1 MPPRNFTLA
10 RSSWLVKQRNG
21 SIMFYKRNRRGRLA
35 LKLHLFRCIGSQWPS
50 HNRIVPLLHQ
60 LQRLG
65 KIAEIT
71 GHQNSPAHRARPDFG
86 SPSTRQILQ
95 FCPDP
100 RDNPSTVQIYRRAE
114 FTFQPGS
121 LVCRR
126 SRWGAWCATSVFTA
140 IGLGAA
146 LLALR
151 GGGLKVP
158 PPILWWITF
167 WMLVFGAIAAWIFRQ
182 AMRSSNW
189 LLALSGDY
197 CYLNTRS
204 YLNHHFP
211 GDPPIVELSR
221 REILRVRADRV
232 RIESTEDT
240 IVRHRL
246 IIQLR
251 DPGGLDKLARLLDEE
266 RAIRVSARAVDF
278 PVEVSLEAAEISVW
292 WDSIAPSAKG
302 VVARLQSW
310 AGLSVPSPALSNR

>member
-1 MPPRNFTLA
+1 M
-10 RSSWLVKQRNG
+10 
-21 SIMFYKRNRRGRLA
+21 
-35 LKLHLFRCIGSQWPS
+35 
-50 HNRIVPLLHQ
+50 
-60 LQRLG
+60 
-65 KIAEIT
+65 
-71 GHQNSPAHRARPDFG
+71 
-86 SPSTRQILQ
+86 
-95 FCPDP
+95 
-100 RDNPSTVQIYRRAE
+100 
-114 FTFQPGS
+114 
-121 LVCRR
+121 
-126 SRWGAWCATSVFTA
+126 
-140 IGLGAA
+140 
-146 LLALR
+146 
-151 GGGLKVP
+151 P
-158 PPILWWITF
+158 PPILWWIAV

-251 DPGGLDKLARLLDEE
+251 DRGGLDKLARLLDEE

-278 PVEVSLEAAEISVW
+278 PVEVSLEAAEFSVW
-292 WDSIAPSAKG
+292 WDSIAPSAKA
-302 VVARLQSW
+302 VAARLQSW
-310 AGLSVPSPALSNR
+310 GGLSVPSPALSNR